1 MAQAAPQRRGALAL
15 ALLLAW
21 LIVLAHQSAGEGLLL
36 GRYSARYGLALA
48 LLSAASLVGLAL
60 LWTQAAR
67 LDALMPPLLR
77 RAAVPLAL
85 GLGLLW
91 ALPIEAPLKLY
102 PSILAWAA
110 LARWGSDSPP
120 LPAGLLAGLLGMLL
134 LAYGLGL
141 IYVPPLELHD
151 EGAYAFMAHTH
162 RLTGRLGG
170 DLYDWP
176 VKNYI
181 GFGSWLIVLD
191 GWQRV
196 FGWGWW
202 AGRSLAYAWGLLA
215 LIGMAGA
222 ARAWHGP
229 RVALLA
235 ALLLA
240 SSGIFLDSLRI
251 RPDMPML
258 ALSSLALWAYAEAW
272 QCGGWWRYA
281 LAGLLAMLALEAHL
295 LALVFWGAYGLLLG
309 LRWLWESWQA
319 RRLAWP
325 WPVLAYVL
333 GSLPPLALF
342 AVVHLLPDWRAGGL
356 FIAGDPSPFSL
367 ARAIEQEVSRWRDYA
382 STYPANALA
391 LVVALPLAWRAGGK
405 LRLLAALLLVS
416 AAAYLVA
423 APSTQDDYTRYFL
436 PLIVLLSAGL
446 FREALPTEALSTR
459 QPWPI
464 AWLVVAFSVGA
475 VLPRAYAGAAQAL
488 SQGLFQ
494 RPTPPAV
501 PVLLG
506 HVPPGETIIAPTH
519 LLMHIDPD
527 RYTFYNAVP
536 NPYTLARMR
545 PLDPEHYYDDLRP
558 AIFLLDPTVLI
569 EPWLQDYLDKA
580 SFVRLPDQANIR
592 LFLRPDLAQ
601 AGETPP

>member
-1 MAQAAPQRRGALAL
+1 MAEAAPRHRGTLAL

-21 LIVLAHQSAGEGLLL
+21 LIVLAHQSAGQDLLL
-36 GRYSARYGLALA
+36 GRYSARYALALA
-48 LLSAASLVGLAL
+48 LVSAASLAGLAL
-60 LWTQAAR
+60 LWWQAAR
-67 LDALMPPLLR
+67 LDALMPSILR
-77 RAAVPLAL
+77 RALVPLAL
-85 GLGLLW
+85 GLALLW

-110 LARWGSDSPP
+110 LARWGSESPR
-120 LPAGLLAGLLGMLL
+120 LPEGLLLALLAGLL

-141 IYVPPLELHD
+141 VYVPPIELHD

-176 VKNYI
+176 IKNYI

-202 AGRSLAYAWGLLA
+202 EGRSLAYAWSILA
-215 LIGMAGA
+215 LVGMAGA
-222 ARAWHGP
+222 ARAWLGP
-229 RVALLA
+229 RLGLLA

-272 QCGGWWRYA
+272 QRGGWWRYA
-281 LAGLLAMLALEAHL
+281 LAGLLAALALEAHL
-295 LALVFWGAYGLLLG
+295 LALAFWGAYGLMIG
-309 LRWLWESWQA
+309 LRWLWEGWQA

-325 WPVLAYVL
+325 WPVLAYVG
-333 GSLPPLALF
+333 GSLPPLALYV
-342 AVVHLLPDWRAGGL
+342 VVHLLPDWQAGGL

-367 ARAIEQEVSRWRDYA
+367 ARAIEQEVFRWRDYA

-391 LVVALPLAWRAGGK
+391 LVVALPLAWQAGGK

-446 FREALPTEALSTR
+446 FREAQPR
-459 QPWPI
+459 QPWPV
-464 AWLVVAFSVGA
+464 AWLVVALSVGA

-488 SQGLFQ
+488 EQGLFQ

-501 PVLLG
+501 PVLLA
-506 HVPPGETIIAPTH
+506 HVPPGEVVIAPTH
-519 LLMHIDPD
+519 LLMHFDPN
-527 RYTFYNAVP
+527 RYVFYNAVP

-545 PLDPEHYYDDLRP
+545 PLDPERYYDDLNP
-558 AIFLLDPTVLI
+558 AIVMLDPTSPMQ
-569 EPWLQDYLDKA
+569 PWLQDYLDRA
-580 SFVRLPDQANIR
+580 GFLRLPDQVDIQIY
-592 LFLRPDLAQ
+592 LRPDLAQ
-601 AGETPP
+601 AQAGGNPP